1 MARKKADEQDNLW
14 SHPDFNRDVA
24 VKALKKSLELGRA
37 VKFLPLTGY
46 AQGQNRREASSNSQD
61 SIFSLSRSRY
71 DTLTSLPA
79 VLPSRMRE
87 EQTSSSSDKMRKISN
102 SFTSIETHYR
112 EQQQRRMQLSSGAQ
126 SAFRTI
132 NQGSTNSAFEAV
144 SPHTTGMLSS
154 SFSSS
159 SGPSASMFAGSVQN
173 TTMLSPPQQQNANV
187 RRSSMISTSSDGD
200 NQSSALQR
208 RQLLESELTPEE
220 DKELSDFLGWFARTL
235 PDNDECLGE
244 SDRCHVRR
252 RTTFF

>member
-14 SHPDFNRDVA
+14 SHPDFSRDIA

-46 AQGQNRREASSNSQD
+46 AQGQNRREASANSQD
-61 SIFSLSRSRY
+61 SLFSLSRSRY
-71 DTLTSLPA
+71 DTSTSLPA

-132 NQGSTNSAFEAV
+132 NQGSTNSAFEV
-144 SPHTTGMLSS
+144 SPHTTGMLFS

-173 TTMLSPPQQQNANV
+173 TTMLSPPQLQNANV
-187 RRSSMISTSSDGD
+187 QRGSMISTSSNGD
-200 NQSSALQR
+200 DQSSALQR

>member
-1 MARKKADEQDNLW
+1 MARKKAGEQDNLW

-24 VKALKKSLELGRA
+24 TKALNKALELGRA
-37 VKFLPLTGY
+37 VQFLPLTGY
-46 AQGQNRREASSNSQD
+46 AQGQNRREASANSQD
-61 SIFSLSRSRY
+61 SLFSLSRS
-71 DTLTSLPA
+71 DTLTSMPA
-79 VLPSRMRE
+79 VLTSRMRKK
-87 EQTSSSSDKMRKISN
+87 QTSSSGDKMRKLSN

-132 NQGSTNSAFEAV
+132 NQGYTNSTFEAV
-144 SPHTTGMLSS
+144 SPHTTGMLFS

-187 RRSSMISTSSDGD
+187 QRSSMISSSSDGD
-200 NQSSALQR
+200 DQSSALQR
-208 RQLLESELTPEE
+208 RQLLQSELTPEE
-220 DKELSDFLGWFARTL
+220 NKELSDFLGWFAQTL
-235 PDNDECLGE
+235 PDNEECGGE
-244 SDRCHVRR
+244 SDRCHFRR